1 MTLFV
6 CSVCNKTANVGV
18 AGSFYCINCNEMI
31 GGYFHKSCLVIRQLQ
46 CIDCN
51 DCIVDNSGMFLCD
64 FHPLCN
70 PQMQCKDC
78 RDCTSDKSR
87 MYVSIFHKVQYIGRH
102 YVTSKEEY
110 DELINEFI
118 QHNPYVNKSQ
128 FDFNKIFMDNF
139 ITQSSYN
146 DYYWKILYEQL
157 LKKYEVTNESIE
169 ETIKDQWY
177 RSRSGC
183 LTKRAIKE

>member
-1 MTLFV
+1 MTLFA

-46 CIDCN
+46 C
-51 DCIVDNSGMFLCD
+51 
-64 FHPLCN
+64 
-70 PQMQCKDC
+70 KDC

-110 DELINEFI
+110 DELISEFI

-139 ITQSSYN
+139 ITQSSY